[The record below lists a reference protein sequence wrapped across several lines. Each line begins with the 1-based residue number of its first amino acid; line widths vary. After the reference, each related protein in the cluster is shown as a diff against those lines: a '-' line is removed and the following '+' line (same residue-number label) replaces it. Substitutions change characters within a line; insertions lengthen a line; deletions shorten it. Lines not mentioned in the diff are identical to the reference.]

1 MATWVLLV
9 ASVLAT
15 APALAPSG
23 AATAQTP
30 AATPAELLDAW
41 VELWG
46 TYDLDRV
53 DDLFVRDDRLTY
65 FSSETEGLIQGFDR
79 IVEHHRGF
87 GFEPGG
93 SSRDQRIWVEDVEIV
108 DLGDTALI
116 GAIWFF
122 GDPASPESAQ
132 RGPMTVLAIPGEDGY
147 RIAHMHF
154 ATYERP

>member
-1 MATWVLLV
+1 VLPILLL
-9 ASVLAT
+9 AGLLAT

-23 AATAQTP
+23 AAGAQTP
-30 AATPAELLDAW
+30 APTPVDLLDAW

-53 DDLFVRDDRLTY
+53 DDLFVQDDRLTY

-79 IVEHHRGF
+79 IVEHHQGF
-87 GFEPGG
+87 GFESGG
-93 SSRDQRIWVEDVEIV
+93 SDRDQRIWVEEVEIV
-108 DLGDTALI
+108 EFGDTALI

-122 GDPASPESAQ
+122 GAPGSPESAQ
-132 RGPMTVLAIPGEDGY
+132 RGPMTVLAIPSEDGY